1 MKVQRRKKFFRLP
14 KDPLE
19 DLITHDPT
27 MDCVR
32 HGADLVHY
40 GNLSTLTC
48 TNSQR
53 GLAGATPSAW
63 REAREWRE
71 SSVFAVTREDPSV
84 VPPAEY
90 LREKVSGIHNDA
102 LDFSWDGISPSE
114 SDSGY
119 ITLRW
124 IGVLQLEEKP
134 VSGEK
139 QVPCLLRLENIRQW
153 FLRRN
158 ISVRMLLGIHNDALD
173 WSWDGISPSESDSGY
188 ITCAWLELTSQ
199 KESYSRYFPSTHCF
213 VELLRRTITKK
224 KMSDVLFSTLE

>member
-124 IGVLQLEEKP
+124 IGVDISE
-134 VSGEK
+134 
-139 QVPCLLRLENIRQW
+139 RIIFAW
-153 FLRRN
+153 FPFNVL
-158 ISVRMLLGIHNDALD
+158 
-173 WSWDGISPSESDSGY
+173 
-188 ITCAWLELTSQ
+188 
-199 KESYSRYFPSTHCF
+199 F
-213 VELLRRTITKK
+213 VKLLRRTFDKEENFRC
-224 KMSDVLFSTLE
+224 SFSIIE